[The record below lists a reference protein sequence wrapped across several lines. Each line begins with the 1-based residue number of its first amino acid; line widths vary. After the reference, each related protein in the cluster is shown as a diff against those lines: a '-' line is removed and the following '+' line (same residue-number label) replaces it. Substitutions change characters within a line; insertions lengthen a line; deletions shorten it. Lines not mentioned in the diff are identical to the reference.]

1 MDGEHME
8 LNKYYNIQTK
18 THKFYNYKL
27 VGMTNTD
34 YSFEPTESSRH
45 NNPLLVV
52 VDKHAQIEPANEHMK
67 LFDLSRYEQV
77 GKVVSNVT
85 R

>member
-1 MDGEHME
+1 
-8 LNKYYNIQTK
+8 
-18 THKFYNYKL
+18 
-27 VGMTNTD
+27 MTDTD

-67 LFDLSRYEQV
+67 MFDLSRCEQV
-77 GKVVSNVT
+77 GEQ
-85 R
+85 

>member
-1 MDGEHME
+1 
-8 LNKYYNIQTK
+8 
-18 THKFYNYKL
+18 
-27 VGMTNTD
+27 MTDTD
-34 YSFEPTESSRH
+34 YTFEPTESSRH

-67 LFDLSRYEQV
+67 MFDLSRNEQV
-77 GKVVSNVT
+77 GKVVKNVT

>member
-1 MDGEHME
+1 ME

-18 THKFYNYKL
+18 THKFHNYKL
-27 VGMTNTD
+27 VRKTDTD
-34 YSFEPTESSRH
+34 YSFEPAESSRH

-52 VDKHAQIEPANEHMK
+52 VDKHAQIEPASEHMNM
-67 LFDLSRYEQV
+67 FDLSRYEQV
-77 GKVVSNVT
+77 GKVVNNVT

>member
-1 MDGEHME
+1 ME
-8 LNKYYNIQTK
+8 LNKYYNIRTK
-18 THKFYNYKL
+18 THIFYNYKL
-27 VGMTNTD
+27 VGKTDTD

-77 GKVVSNVT
+77 GKVVNNVT